1 MRGRGSGLLDG
12 LLSLLYPPACT
23 ACGADLKERLGW
35 AVLCPECAA
44 TLVPLESD
52 SCPRCAS
59 PLREGQPCAFCARL
73 EPGMDLLRSA
83 YWFAGPA
90 PELVHAFKYRRR
102 VSLASG
108 LAELT
113 LSHPGCIEVLER
125 ADLLAP
131 VPLHL
136 WRRLRRGYNQSE
148 RYAAALAAL
157 SDKRVESRLL
167 RRVRRTRSQTR
178 LDPQQ
183 RKLNVEGAFKVRDRT
198 LVEGRSVCIIDD
210 VMTTGAT
217 AGACAAALKDAGAE
231 WVAALTFARA

>member
-1 MRGRGSGLLDG
+1 VRVRGDGLLEG

-23 ACGADLKERLGW
+23 ACGANLKAGLGQ
-35 AVLCPECAA
+35 ALLCPECTA
-44 TLVPLESD
+44 TLVPLEAE
-52 SCPRCAS
+52 SCPRCSS
-59 PLREGQPCAFCARL
+59 PLREDQPCAFCARL
-73 EPGMDLLRSA
+73 EPEMDTLCSA
-83 YWFAGPA
+83 FWFGGPV
-90 PELVHAFKYRRR
+90 PKLIHAFKYRGR
-102 VSLASG
+102 VSLAAG
-108 LAELT
+108 MAELT
-113 LSHPGCIEVLER
+113 LSHPLCSAVLEK
-125 ADLLAP
+125 AELLVP

-148 RYAAALAAL
+148 RYAASLAAL

-178 LDPQQ
+178 LNPAQ

-217 AGACAAALKDAGAE
+217 AGACAAALKDAGAV